1 MQSRRGSLLG
11 IAGALAGVAAFAAL
25 SAGCNAVLGIHAA
38 DSDDWDGAVA
48 ISGDFSGSLTGT
60 SGTSSGSTAG
70 IFTAPI
76 PSVDAGPP
84 PPPADA
90 GTTTH
95 SWASW
100 PMPNPPSTG
109 LPNPQSYTIS
119 PNGLV
124 QDNVTGLIWQQNVA
138 DQTYDWDDAHSYCA
152 SLSLQGGGWRLP
164 SRIELMSLVDF
175 TQLPTIDD
183 NTFPNTPMDGFWSGS
198 LLAGNSSTAWTV
210 FFSFTVTPAFDNP
223 ITMPFHVRCVR

>member
-1 MQSRRGSLLG
+1 MQSRAETSLR
-11 IAGALAGVAAFAAL
+11 IVGALTGVAAFAAL

-38 DSDDWDGAVA
+38 DTDDWDGAAA
-48 ISGDFSGSLTGT
+48 ISGDFSGSVT
-60 SGTSSGSTAG
+60 SGTSSGSAG
-70 IFTAPI
+70 IFSAPI

-84 PPPADA
+84 APPADA
-90 GTTTH
+90 GTTIH
-95 SWASW
+95 SWANW

-138 DQTYDWDDAHSYCA
+138 DQTYDWDDAHSYCT

-164 SRIELMSLVDF
+164 SRIELMSLVDY
-175 TQLPTIDD
+175 TQLPTIDV

-198 LLAGNSSTAWTV
+198 LLAGDSSQAWTV